1 MTQED
6 SPGPSAGDSVRLQAW
21 IVALDDETLD
31 SPYANQRQPAHQQRL
46 TRNQETKMPPHPK
59 TQMKRQVR
67 AFQGEQAGGQSS
79 MRLPPTKI
87 IRYRMLPP
95 LPEKIFIF
103 PGQSVGTAGFEPTT
117 P

>member
-1 MTQED
+1 ME
-6 SPGPSAGDSVRLQAW
+6 
-21 IVALDDETLD
+21 
-31 SPYANQRQPAHQQRL
+31 
-46 TRNQETKMPPHPK
+46 
-59 TQMKRQVR
+59 RQVR
-67 AFQGEQAGGQSS
+67 AVNSEQISSQPS

-95 LPEKIFIF
+95 LPEKIFIS